1 MLVLEQRFLSVVAA
15 PALDLL
21 SHFFLG
27 LGSLFRELLSLLL
40 GLSTELLGLVDDGV
54 GALLGLLCGL
64 AELALDGGNAVLC
77 LELESLLTATHAVTL
92 SAILLLLPT
101 SRPQP
106 DVERVYVL
114 PVLNV
119 AVTLGSLCAEVDQVA
134 SEEEVVPRLN
144 GHGVTHECAAVT
156 DESCGHGAGDTVVG
170 ILVSFTVQSDLP
182 VYTARAQRIAA
193 ACSC

>member
-1 MLVLEQRFLSVVAA
+1 MLVPEQRFLSVVAA

-21 SHFFLG
+21 SHLILDLG
-27 LGSLFRELLSLLL
+27 DLFRELLGLLL
-40 GLSTELLGLVDDGV
+40 SLSTELLGLVDDGV

-77 LELESLLTATHAVTL
+77 LELESLLTAAHAVTV
-92 SAILLLLPT
+92 SAILLQ
-101 SRPQP
+101 SREPNSQLSA
-106 DVERVYVL
+106 DRVYVL

-182 VYTARAQRIAA
+182 VYTARAQRIATT
-193 ACSC
+193 CSC

>member
-1 MLVLEQRFLSVVAA
+1 
-15 PALDLL
+15 
-21 SHFFLG
+21 
-27 LGSLFRELLSLLL
+27 
-40 GLSTELLGLVDDGV
+40 
-54 GALLGLLCGL
+54 
-64 AELALDGGNAVLC
+64 
-77 LELESLLTATHAVTL
+77 L

-106 DVERVYVL
+106 DVERGYVL

-134 SEEEVVPRLN
+134 SEEEIVSRLN

-182 VYTARAQRIAA
+182 VYTARAQRIATT
-193 ACSC
+193 CSC